1 MNRLITRFVI
11 TELFGYRDVDL
22 DFSKPYKILIGENG
36 LGKTTVLNC
45 LYYTLSQKFKELEKI
60 KFSGISVFFGE
71 DVVSFTRHQVI
82 CYNQKDF
89 AANASSFYRLLENN
103 LQDTDLREID
113 KIIFKKSISVE
124 EMRII
129 RKMLVN
135 RGIGATASDLFVLKN
150 LKKVVSDYVAMK
162 FMRQIE
168 LIEKYQNL
176 EILYF
181 PTYRRIESSFNIES
195 TIDEMRQNNPF
206 FDEADAQRMYHTEM
220 IKYGMSD
227 VKERIATITS
237 EISQQTREGFSSV
250 LGDMLSVLARNN
262 TKFEKRQKFEE
273 DKINIVLSRLSN
285 AINDEDKKRI
295 LEYALSD
302 GQKESKYLDFLIS
315 RLIALYE
322 DHRDQD
328 DAIKKFVET
337 CNYYLFDKK
346 FVYRESE
353 IDLYLESF
361 HDKERLDLD
370 CLSSGEKQI
379 VSLFSKIF
387 LEVDKIFLIIFDE
400 PELSLSMRWQQ
411 RLLPD
416 IVNSEKCNF
425 LVAAT
430 HAPFIFDNEL
440 RPYAV
445 ALSDSMRW

>member
-1 MNRLITRFVI
+1 MSSLITRFQI
-11 TELFGYRDVDL
+11 TGLFGYRDVDL
-22 DFSKPYKILIGENG
+22 NFANPYKILIGENG

-45 LYYTLSQKFKELEKI
+45 LYYTLSQNFKDLEKI
-60 KFSGISVFFGE
+60 RFTDISIHFGE
-71 DVVSFTRHQVI
+71 NKVSFTRHQVI

-89 AANASSFYRLLENN
+89 AANASSFYRLLENH
-103 LQDTDLREID
+103 LQDTDLRELD
-113 KIIFKKSISVE
+113 KVIFKNPVSAE
-124 EMRII
+124 EMTGI
-129 RKMLVN
+129 RKLLVS
-135 RGIGATASDLFVLKN
+135 RGIGVTASDLFVLKN
-150 LKKVVSDYVAMK
+150 LRKVVSDYVAMR
-162 FMRQIE
+162 FMRQVE
-168 LIEKYQNL
+168 LIEKFQNL

-195 TIDEMRQNNPF
+195 TIDEMRQSDPF
-206 FDEADAQRMYHTEM
+206 FDETEAQRIYHTEM

-262 TKFEKRQKFEE
+262 TKLEKRQKFEE

-285 AINDEDKKRI
+285 AIDNEDKKRI

-361 HDKERLDLD
+361 HGGERLDLD

-379 VSLFSKIF
+379 VSLFSKVF
-387 LEVDKIFLIIFDE
+387 LEVDKVFLIIFDE

-416 IVNSEKCNF
+416 IVNSGKCDF

-445 ALSDSMRW
+445 ALSDSMKW